1 MRASVIRTRAI
12 IGIGA
17 AALALAACGGGYGSD
32 EPSTA
37 ADESDAAAAPEAAA
51 DAPVGRGDT
60 GLGTVLVDAEGLTL
74 YGLTDD
80 TGGVPSCDG
89 ACAEA
94 WPPLTVD
101 GPDLSADLD
110 PGLYSVVE
118 RSDGTF
124 QLAAGDLE
132 FQVADAGLK
141 QLIIAHV
148 RQIRRGRSR
157 SAFAFTVS
165 HMAILSKGLVPS
177 HINVL

>member
-12 IGIGA
+12 VGIGA

-37 ADESDAAAAPEAAA
+37 ADGRDAAAAPEAAA
-51 DAPVGRGDT
+51 DAPVGQGDT

-80 TGGVPSCDG
+80 TDGVSTCDG

-101 GPDLSADLD
+101 GPDLPAGLD
-110 PGLYSVVE
+110 SGLYSVVE

-124 QLAAGDLE
+124 QLVAGEWPLYRFAGDAAPGDTNGQGSGGVW
-132 FQVADAGLK
+132 FAVAPDG
-141 QLIIAHV
+141 
-148 RQIRRGRSR
+148 S
-157 SAFAFTVS
+157 
-165 HMAILSKGLVPS
+165 LVGTTNAAPTAS
-177 HINVL
+177 GGAY

>member
-1 MRASVIRTRAI
+1 MRASLIRTRAI

-37 ADESDAAAAPEAAA
+37 ADGSDAAAASGATA
-51 DAPVGRGDT
+51 DAPAGQGDT

-80 TGGVPSCDG
+80 TDGVSTCDG
-89 ACAEA
+89 ACADA

-101 GPDLSADLD
+101 GPDLPAGLD
-110 PGLYSVVE
+110 SGVFSVVE

-124 QLAAGDLE
+124 QLKAGDWPLYR
-132 FQVADAGLK
+132 FAGDAAPGDTNG
-141 QLIIAHV
+141 QGSGGVWFAAAPDGSLIGAPDAAPAAS
-148 RQIRRGRSR
+148 G
-157 SAFAFTVS
+157 SAY
-165 HMAILSKGLVPS
+165 
-177 HINVL
+177 

>member
-1 MRASVIRTRAI
+1 MRVSVIRTKAI

-37 ADESDAAAAPEAAA
+37 ADGRDAAAAPEATA
-51 DAPVGRGDT
+51 DAPVGQGDT

-80 TGGVPSCDG
+80 TAGVSTCDG
-89 ACAEA
+89 ACADA

-101 GPDLSADLD
+101 GPDLPAGLD
-110 PGLYSVVE
+110 SDVFSVVE

-124 QLAAGDLE
+124 QLKAGEGPLYRFAGD
-132 FQVADAGLK
+132 AGPGDTNG
-141 QLIIAHV
+141 QGSGGVWFATAPDGSLIGAPNAAPTA
-148 RQIRRGRSR
+148 SS
-157 SAFAFTVS
+157 SAY
-165 HMAILSKGLVPS
+165 
-177 HINVL
+177 

>member
-1 MRASVIRTRAI
+1 MRASVIRTKAI
-12 IGIGA
+12 VGIGA

-37 ADESDAAAAPEAAA
+37 ADGGDAAAAPETAA
-51 DAPVGRGDT
+51 DAPVGQGDT

-80 TGGVPSCDG
+80 TGGVSTCDG

-101 GPDLSADLD
+101 GPDLPAGLDSDLF
-110 PGLYSVVE
+110 SVVE

-124 QLAAGDLE
+124 QLKAGEWPLYRFAGDAAPGDTNGQGSGGVW
-132 FQVADAGLK
+132 FAVAQDGSLIGAPDA
-141 QLIIAHV
+141 APPA
-148 RQIRRGRSR
+148 
-157 SAFAFTVS
+157 SAGTY
-165 HMAILSKGLVPS
+165 
-177 HINVL
+177 

>member
-32 EPSTA
+32 KSSTA
-37 ADESDAAAAPEAAA
+37 ADGPDEAAAPQAA
-51 DAPVGRGDT
+51 DDAAPVGQADT

-80 TGGVPSCDG
+80 TDGIPTCDG

-101 GPDLSADLD
+101 GPDLPAGLD
-110 PGLYSVVE
+110 PDQYSVVE

-124 QLAAGDLE
+124 QLEAGRWPLYRFAGDAAPGDTNGQGSGGVW
-132 FQVADAGLK
+132 FAVAPDGS
-141 QLIIAHV
+141 LIGATNADPAPS
-148 RQIRRGRSR
+148 G
-157 SAFAFTVS
+157 SAY
-165 HMAILSKGLVPS
+165 
-177 HINVL
+177 

>member
-32 EPSTA
+32 EPSSA
-37 ADESDAAAAPEAAA
+37 ADGRDAAAAPEATS

-80 TGGVPSCDG
+80 TDGVPTCDG

-101 GPDLSADLD
+101 GADLPD
-110 PGLYSVVE
+110 GLDAGLYSVVE

-124 QLAAGDLE
+124 QLEAGKWPLYRFAGDAAPGDTNGQGSGGVW
-132 FQVADAGLK
+132 FAVAPDGS
-141 QLIIAHV
+141 LIGAPNAAPAAS
-148 RQIRRGRSR
+148 G
-157 SAFAFTVS
+157 SAY
-165 HMAILSKGLVPS
+165 
-177 HINVL
+177 

>member
-37 ADESDAAAAPEAAA
+37 ADGRDAAAAPEAAT
-51 DAPVGRGDT
+51 DAPVGRADT

-80 TGGVPSCDG
+80 TDGVPTCDG
-89 ACAEA
+89 ACADA

-101 GPDLSADLD
+101 GPDLPAGLD
-110 PGLYSVVE
+110 PSLFSVVE

-124 QLAAGDLE
+124 QLEAGDWPLYR
-132 FQVADAGLK
+132 FAGDAAPGDTNGQGSGGVWFAVAPDGS
-141 QLIIAHV
+141 LIGGPNAAPAAS
-148 RQIRRGRSR
+148 G
-157 SAFAFTVS
+157 SAY
-165 HMAILSKGLVPS
+165 
-177 HINVL
+177 

>member
-1 MRASVIRTRAI
+1 MRASVIRTKAI

-37 ADESDAAAAPEAAA
+37 ADGRDAAAASEATA
-51 DAPVGRGDT
+51 DAPVGRADT

-80 TGGVPSCDG
+80 TGGVSTCDG

-101 GPDLSADLD
+101 GPDLPGGLD
-110 PGLYSVVE
+110 SDVFSVVE

-124 QLAAGDLE
+124 QLKAGEWPLYRFAGDAAPGDTNGQGSGGVWFAAAPDGSLIGATS
-132 FQVADAGLK
+132 ADPAASG
-141 QLIIAHV
+141 
-148 RQIRRGRSR
+148 
-157 SAFAFTVS
+157 SAY
-165 HMAILSKGLVPS
+165 
-177 HINVL
+177 

>member
-17 AALALAACGGGYGSD
+17 AALALAACGGDYGSD

-37 ADESDAAAAPEAAA
+37 ADGPNAA
-51 DAPVGRGDT
+51 DASEATADAQVGRGDT

-80 TGGVPSCDG
+80 TDGVSTCDG

-101 GPDLSADLD
+101 GPDLPAGLD
-110 PGLYSVVE
+110 SDVFSVVE

-124 QLAAGDLE
+124 QLKAGEWPLYRFAGDAAPGDTNGQASGGVWFAAAPDGSLIGATS
-132 FQVADAGLK
+132 ADPAASG
-141 QLIIAHV
+141 
-148 RQIRRGRSR
+148 
-157 SAFAFTVS
+157 SAY
-165 HMAILSKGLVPS
+165 
-177 HINVL
+177 

>member
-1 MRASVIRTRAI
+1 MRASLIRTRAI

-37 ADESDAAAAPEAAA
+37 ADGSDAAAASEATA
-51 DAPVGRGDT
+51 DAPVGQGET

-80 TGGVPSCDG
+80 TDGVSTCDG
-89 ACAEA
+89 ACADA

-101 GPDLSADLD
+101 GPDLPTGLD
-110 PGLYSVVE
+110 AGVFSVVE

-124 QLAAGDLE
+124 QLKAGDWPLYR
-132 FQVADAGLK
+132 FAGDAAPGDTNG
-141 QLIIAHV
+141 QGSGGVWFAAAPDGSLIGAPDAAPAAS
-148 RQIRRGRSR
+148 G
-157 SAFAFTVS
+157 SAY
-165 HMAILSKGLVPS
+165 
-177 HINVL
+177 